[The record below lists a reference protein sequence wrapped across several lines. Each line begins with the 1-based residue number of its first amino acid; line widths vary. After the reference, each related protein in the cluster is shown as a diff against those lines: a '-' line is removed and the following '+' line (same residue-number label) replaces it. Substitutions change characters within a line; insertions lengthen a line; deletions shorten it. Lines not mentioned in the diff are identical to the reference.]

1 MAEPANAKEAEN
13 AGANY
18 TEVKILLEVN
28 KSEVIKD
35 PGTTQPKALMFKNSG
50 SIYILNRNPVVIE
63 N

>member
-1 MAEPANAKEAEN
+1 M
-13 AGANY
+13 
-18 TEVKILLEVN
+18 LEVN

-50 SIYILNRNPVVIE
+50 SIYILNLNPVVIE